1 MSTNRSRYA
10 AACILLLSTTTA
22 CTAAAA
28 DANTNKNAIIPT
40 LSNIHCSPTKIP
52 LGSTTTNPINITW
65 TLTDSI
71 SSQNRSRGVVSWQLY
86 AQNALV
92 NITQD
97 VTDGGDDDGGGGGAV
112 VTTLV
117 PLNGPSSVSELADG
131 GFTTPGLDYYQY
143 GPHGLVD
150 YTAQPLCLQTTM
162 PYGNV
167 DDDNSGTNGGGETD
181 PRGYSVQTFCPLDC
195 KVVRPVKPFTFFK
208 NLKFAPRKAA
218 VGDEVT
224 IKWNYTKGFN
234 FPKTVG
240 LSLSF
245 SSDYFEVPPEFIITT
260 HAPAARKSYTLTITP
275 LLSQF
280 ILKNAKLGAAF
291 PYNVYVMLTWPP
303 QTDPLGAVVARDAFT
318 LDSSFSSS
326 SSSLEPDVAT
336 ATSAEAEMSTTSMLS
351 VAPTPTEPILCGRN
365 KEHRC

>member
-22 CTAAAA
+22 CTAAEAA
-28 DANTNKNAIIPT
+28 GGANTNKTAIIIPT

-52 LGSTTTNPINITW
+52 LGSTNPPINITW
-65 TLTDSI
+65 TLTDST

-97 VTDGGDDDGGGGGAV
+97 VTGGGDDGGSGAV

-117 PLNGPSSVSELADG
+117 PLNGPSSVSELADGG

-167 DDDNSGTNGGGETD
+167 DDSNSGTNGGETD

-280 ILKNAKLGAAF
+280 ILKNAKLTAAF
-291 PYNVYVMLTWPP
+291 PYEVYVMLTWPP

-318 LDSSFSSS
+318 LDSSSSS
-326 SSSLEPDVAT
+326 SSSSEPDVAT
-336 ATSAEAEMSTTSMLS
+336 ATS

-365 KEHRC
+365 TEHRC

>member
-28 DANTNKNAIIPT
+28 AEAAGANTNKNAIIIPT
-40 LSNIHCSPTKIP
+40 LSNIHCSPTNIP
-52 LGSTTTNPINITW
+52 LGSTNPINITW
-65 TLTDSI
+65 TLTDST

-97 VTDGGDDDGGGGGAV
+97 ITDGDGGAV

-131 GFTTPGLDYYQY
+131 GFSTPGLDYYQY

-167 DDDNSGTNGGGETD
+167 DDNNIPGTDGGETD

-195 KVVRPVKPFTFFK
+195 KVGRPVKPFTVFK
-208 NLKFAPRKAA
+208 NLKLAPREAA

-280 ILKNAKLGAAF
+280 ILKNANLAAGF
-291 PYNVYVMLTWPP
+291 PYKVDVMLTWPP

-318 LDSSFSSS
+318 LDSSSSS
-326 SSSLEPDVAT
+326 SSSSEHDVAT
-336 ATSAEAEMSTTSMLS
+336 ATSAEAEMSTSSLLS

-365 KEHRC
+365 TEHRC